1 MKFYA
6 NPYNASV
13 SGFYFETYEEFELK
27 LSDLKDDFGVPVEE
41 VEIEAIDGTRE
52 EMELADVFGID
63 QANIAEFIAFIE
75 TSDEDLWPA
84 IYFILND
91 NRASSFDEAI
101 RIARDYSIRA
111 AFNRYLKSLAVYPKL
126 RGVALREV
134 VLKSTTSV
142 LLMGLNSDGQ
152 CSARYSLSLPDTVTR
167 RSARALQ

>member
-6 NPYNASV
+6 NPYNTSV
-13 SGFYFETYEEFELK
+13 AGFYFESIEELEEKSVELK
-27 LSDLKDDFGVPVEE
+27 DEFGLPVEE
-41 VEIEAIDGTRE
+41 FDVEAIDGTRE

-101 RIARDYSIRA
+101 RIARDYSIREGELIDA
-111 AFNRYLKSLAVYPKL
+111 ASEIFNEVY
-126 RGVALREV
+126 
-134 VLKSTTSV
+134 
-142 LLMGLNSDGQ
+142 D
-152 CSARYSLSLPDTVTR
+152 LPDEVKMYIDYEKYADDLRCGGDMVEFEFGGKTYTCTNA
-167 RSARALQ
+167 SQ

>member
-101 RIARDYSIRA
+101 RIARDYSIREGELIDA
-111 AFNRYLKSLAVYPKL
+111 ASEIFDEVY
-126 RGVALREV
+126 
-134 VLKSTTSV
+134 
-142 LLMGLNSDGQ
+142 D
-152 CSARYSLSLPDTVTR
+152 LPDEVKMYIDYEKYADDLRCGGDMVEFEFGGKTYTCTNA
-167 RSARALQ
+167 SQ

>member
-27 LSDLKDDFGVPVEE
+27 LSDLKNDFGVPVEE

-101 RIARDYSIRA
+101 RIARDYSIREGELIDA
-111 AFNRYLKSLAVYPKL
+111 ASEIFDEVY
-126 RGVALREV
+126 
-134 VLKSTTSV
+134 
-142 LLMGLNSDGQ
+142 D
-152 CSARYSLSLPDTVTR
+152 LPDEVKMYIDYEKYADDLRCGGDMVEFEFGGKTFTCTN
-167 RSARALQ
+167 ANQ

>member
-101 RIARDYSIRA
+101 RIARDYSIRECELIDA
-111 AFNRYLKSLAVYPKL
+111 ASEIFNEVY
-126 RGVALREV
+126 
-134 VLKSTTSV
+134 
-142 LLMGLNSDGQ
+142 D
-152 CSARYSLSLPDTVTR
+152 LPDEVKMYIDYEKYADDLRCGGDMVEFEFGGKTFTCMN
-167 RSARALQ
+167 ANQ